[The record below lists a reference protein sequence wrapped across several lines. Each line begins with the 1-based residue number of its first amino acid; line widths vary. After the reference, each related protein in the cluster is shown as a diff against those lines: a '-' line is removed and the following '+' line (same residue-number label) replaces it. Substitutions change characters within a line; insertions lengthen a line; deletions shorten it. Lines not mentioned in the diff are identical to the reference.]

1 MIRKILLL
9 SAGIIFSGLYSQ
21 QIRVGVKA
29 GYTYSNL
36 NSNDKTANEKFE
48 PKSGYYA
55 GLSAEKR
62 WGEKFATQVEAI
74 YANLGSQT
82 TYENAGA
89 TVKQYN
95 HLHRLVVPVSLKYYV
110 TYELGVFAGGY
121 LSSKISNNVKFKTS
135 GDIAVTDE
143 ELNEMEKEYK
153 KYLDDNLKSTE
164 LGVQFGIDYRAFK
177 SVYIEARYS
186 LGLSNMIKNPTNDEK
201 MTMSFLQAGIAYK
214 F

>member
-9 SAGIIFSGLYSQ
+9 SAGIIFSGMYSQ
-21 QIRVGVKA
+21 QTRVGVKA
-29 GYTYSNL
+29 GYAYSNL

-143 ELNEMEKEYK
+143 ELNEMEQEYK
-153 KYLDDNLKSTE
+153 KYLDDNLKSSE
-164 LGVQFGIDYRAFK
+164 FGVQFGIDYKAFK
-177 SVYIEARYS
+177 GIYVEARYS
-186 LGLSNMIKNPTNDEK
+186 LGLSNMIKNPANEEK
-201 MTMSFLQAGIAYK
+201 MTMSFLQAGIGYK

>member
-1 MIRKILLL
+1 MIRKILLM
-9 SAGIIFSGLYSQ
+9 SAGIIFSGMYSQ
-21 QIRVGVKA
+21 QTRFGLKA
-29 GYTYSNL
+29 GYTYSNF
-36 NSNDKTANEKFE
+36 NSNIETANEKFE

-62 WGEKFATQVEAI
+62 LSEKLAMQVEAM

-82 TYENAGA
+82 PYENAGV
-89 TVKQYN
+89 TVKQIN
-95 HLHRLVVPVSLKYYV
+95 HLHRLVVPVSLKYNV
-110 TYELGVFAGGY
+110 TYELGVLAGGY

-135 GDIAVTDE
+135 GDIGVTDE
-143 ELNEMEKEYK
+143 ELKELEKEYK

-201 MTMSFLQAGIAYK
+201 MTMSFLQAGIGYK

>member
-143 ELNEMEKEYK
+143 ELNEMEQEYK
-153 KYLDDNLKSTE
+153 KYLDDNLKSSE
-164 LGVQFGIDYRAFK
+164 FGVQFGIDYKAFK
-177 SVYIEARYS
+177 GIYVEARYS
-186 LGLSNMIKNPTNDEK
+186 LGLSNMIKNPANEEK
-201 MTMSFLQAGIAYK
+201 MTMSFLQAGIGYK

>member
-29 GYTYSNL
+29 GYAYSNL
-36 NSNDKTANEKFE
+36 NSNDQTANELFE

-55 GLSAEKR
+55 GLSTEKR
-62 WGEKFATQVEAI
+62 WGEKLATQVEAM

-143 ELNEMEKEYK
+143 ELNEMEQEYK
-153 KYLDDNLKSTE
+153 KYLDDNLKSSE
-164 LGVQFGIDYRAFK
+164 FGVQFGIDYKAFK
-177 SVYIEARYS
+177 GIYVEARYS
-186 LGLSNMIKNPTNDEK
+186 LGLSNMIKNPANEEK
-201 MTMSFLQAGIAYK
+201 MTMSFLQAGIGYK